1 MNWETNDDGAQKD
14 DKKKEML
21 DMNLKLMGYWWSMH
35 ECAMMWVRP

>member
-1 MNWETNDDGAQKD
+1 MIEKNGTQEEEK
-14 DKKKEML
+14 KIKKEMQ